1 MEPISRIYL
10 QGMGPGHRAELLNK
24 VMLEIKVMVEFR
36 AKTSAD
42 KQVTIGLD
50 CFCINNLIKCV
61 EPYLLKGGTK
71 ALIFEEIKRVYFDC
85 KVTMEITPHLQGE
98 RETYITIDWSA

>member
-10 QGMGPGHRAELLNK
+10 QGMGPGHCAEWLYK
-24 VMLEIKVMVEFR
+24 VMMEIKEMVEFR

-61 EPYLLKGGTK
+61 QPYLLKGDTK
-71 ALIFEEIKRVYFDC
+71 AMIFEEIKRVYFDC
-85 KVTMEITPHLQGE
+85 KVTFESTPNVQNE
-98 RETYITIDWSA
+98 RDTYITIDWSA